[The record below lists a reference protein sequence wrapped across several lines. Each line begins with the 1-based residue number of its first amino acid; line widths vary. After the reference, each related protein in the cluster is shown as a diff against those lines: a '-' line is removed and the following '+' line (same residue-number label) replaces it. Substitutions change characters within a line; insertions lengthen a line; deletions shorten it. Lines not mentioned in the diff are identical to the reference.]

1 MKKILLFLITV
12 LALVSCDPESVFVE
26 SQAYGREYPY
36 SGAVEKEFIQKTI
49 YKNDDIN
56 ARKEIKSVTY
66 NGHEYLLVFYSNGQS
81 VDVEVVEVN
90 ADNEKKSATD

>member
-36 SGAVEKEFIQKTI
+36 SGAVEKEFVQKTI
-49 YKNDDIN
+49 YKDDDIN
-56 ARKEIKSVTY
+56 ARKEIKSITY
-66 NGHEYLLVFYSNGQS
+66 NGHEYLLVFYANGYG
-81 VDVEVVEVN
+81 VDVEMMEIS
-90 ADNEKKSATD
+90 AGDEKESATD